1 MALRQEA
8 WVRLAAVRQ
17 PGASVRPVALR
28 LEEAVPLPAARHEAV
43 APLAAQGAVRRALQ
57 RAAQV
62 WVPAQREARDA
73 AVRLRVAPD
82 AERLP
87 GVAPDAELLPGVTPD
102 AAAQRVAV
110 LDAEALRAVAPD
122 VEPLQEGRGA
132 GALPLALVFRRDQAL
147 PWLVP
152 SPSARFARAMAGLR
166 VALP

>member
-87 GVAPDAELLPGVTPD
+87 GVAPDA
-102 AAAQRVAV
+102 AAQRVAV